1 MGVAVEVRNPQS
13 IPGQEMLVAFLETN
27 KEKFP
32 EAFSITT
39 VSDNAPSDEVAF
51 SQIVD
56 QIRMKLPKY
65 LPGYMI
71 PSVYLPIRSLPF
83 SNSYKLDRRALKKR
97 ANSLSFSEIQKTNPN
112 EGCIHED
119 RPWSEREDKLR
130 KVWAEILHTSP
141 ETVSIQHDFFACGGD
156 SLKAMALVSAARR
169 KGLNFSVAQLYR
181 LRSIGELA
189 KLAGGE
195 AIEDSEVQP
204 FSLVN
209 FSDIRQLQSIAAQ
222 QCGVKVDHIQ
232 DILPI
237 LDMQDFYLNHQ
248 RRQPCNWQVFL
259 AFDLPLGIDT
269 SRLQRAWEGLLAQH
283 AITRTRFIDTTL
295 GRFQVVLK
303 LEEVH
308 WRSET
313 NLTELM
319 EAWESEDM
327 SFRHKTHQ
335 SALLIASEQTPARLM
350 WCVNHAIVDQ
360 IMNEHIAQELS
371 ILYEGQAV
379 SLPKRRS
386 FKSVVH
392 HRLNSDMSGSQT
404 FWRSH
409 LTGANYST
417 LFKGVKDF
425 QSVACSNI
433 SCETTFR
440 IPNWLE
446 ISDYSVPVTAW
457 AIALT
462 RLAAV
467 EDIPFFMIRAG
478 RASTLPGSEDVIGP
492 LLTRVPLRV
501 SVRQD
506 MSLVTLLRRVSGDIE
521 QSRHHE
527 LVREKDFQSIS
538 REAAAHL
545 EHGINI
551 NFVPPSSGLTLSE
564 DALIAVPEDV
574 RDGVGFQTLPFILK
588 GEVEGGNVRMDVTW
602 DEKSIPRQI
611 ILDLLSDYQ
620 AVLKALAHVSADVK
634 VDHVFSV

>member
-27 KEKFP
+27 KEDFP
-32 EAFSITT
+32 DAFSIPIL
-39 VSDNAPSDEVAF
+39 SDNISSDEIAF
-51 SQIVD
+51 SQMVD
-56 QIRMKLPKY
+56 QIRMALPNY

-71 PSVYLPIRSLPF
+71 PSAYLPIRSLPF
-83 SNSYKLDRRALKKR
+83 SNSYKLDRKTLKER
-97 ANSLSFSEIQKTNPN
+97 ANSLSLSEIRKTNSS
-112 EGCIHED
+112 EECIHKD

-130 KVWAEILHTSP
+130 NVWAEILHTTP
-141 ETVSIQHDFFACGGD
+141 ETVSIQHDFFDYGGD
-156 SLKAMALVSAARR
+156 SLKAMAFVSVARR
-169 KGLNFSVAQLYR
+169 MGLNFSVAQLYQ

-189 KLAGGE
+189 RLAGDE
-195 AIEDSEVQP
+195 AVEDSEIQP

-209 FSDIRQLQSIAAQ
+209 HSDFRQLQSIAAQ
-222 QCGVKVDHIQ
+222 QCGVKIDHIQ

-248 RRQPCNWQVFL
+248 RRQPCNWQVIL
-259 AFDLPLGIDT
+259 AFDLPLDIDT

-283 AITRTRFIDTTL
+283 AITRTRFIETTL
-295 GRFQVVLK
+295 GRFQVVL
-303 LEEVH
+303 EHENVR

-313 NLTELM
+313 NLTKLL
-319 EAWESEDM
+319 EAWENEDM

-335 SALLIASEQTPARLM
+335 SALLKANDQTPARLM
-350 WCVNHAIVDQ
+350 WRVNHAIVDQ

-371 ILYEGQAV
+371 ILYEGQAI

-392 HRLNSDMSGSQT
+392 HRLSSNILGSQT

-417 LFKGVKDF
+417 LFKVVKDI

-433 SCETTFR
+433 SCETTIRF
-440 IPNWLE
+440 PSWLR

-462 RLAAV
+462 RLAGV

-492 LLTRVPLRV
+492 LLTRAPLRV
-501 SVRQD
+501 SVQRD
-506 MSLVTLLRRVSGDIE
+506 MSLVDLVRRVSGDIE
-521 QSRHHE
+521 ESRNHE
-527 LVREKDFQSIS
+527 LVRENDFRSIS
-538 REAAAHL
+538 GEAAAHL

-551 NFVPPSSGLTLSE
+551 NFVPPSSGLTLSS
-564 DALIAVPEDV
+564 DALIAVPEDI

-588 GEVEGGNVRMDVTW
+588 GELDGGNIKMDVTW

-611 ILDLLSDYQ
+611 IQDLLDDFQ
-620 AVLKALAHVSADVK
+620 AVLKYLAHISVDK
-634 VDHVFSV
+634 NVDHVFSV

>member
-27 KEKFP
+27 KKISP
-32 EAFSITT
+32 EASSISTL
-39 VSDNAPSDEVAF
+39 SDNVPSDEVAF
-51 SQIVD
+51 SQMVK
-56 QIRMKLPKY
+56 QIRMTLPKY

-71 PSVYLPIRSLPF
+71 PSAYFPIRSLPF
-83 SNSYKLDRRALKKR
+83 SNSYKLDRRALKER
-97 ANSLSFSEIQKTNPN
+97 ANSLSLSEIQKTNSS
-112 EGCIHED
+112 EGYIHND

-130 KVWAEILHTSP
+130 KVWAETLHTSP

-169 KGLNFSVAQLYR
+169 RGLNFSVAQLYR

-189 KLAGGE
+189 RLVGEE

-209 FSDIRQLQSIAAQ
+209 HSDLRQLQSIAAQ
-222 QCGVKVDHIQ
+222 QCGVEIDQIQ
-232 DILPI
+232 DILPL

-248 RRQPCNWQVFL
+248 QRQPCNWQVIL
-259 AFDLPLGIDT
+259 AFDLPLDVDT

-295 GRFQVVLK
+295 GRFQVVLELDK
-303 LEEVH
+303 VR

-313 NLTELM
+313 NLTELL
-319 EAWESEDM
+319 EAWEKEDM

-335 SALLIASEQTPARLM
+335 SALLIANDQTSARLM

-371 ILYEGQAV
+371 IQYKGQAV

-392 HRLNSDMSGSQT
+392 HRLNSNISGSQT

-417 LFKGVKDF
+417 LFKVVKDF
-425 QSVACSNI
+425 KTVACSNI

-440 IPNWLE
+440 FPSWLR
-446 ISDYSVPVTAW
+446 ILDYSVPVTAW

-462 RLAAV
+462 RLSGV
-467 EDIPFFMIRAG
+467 EDIAFFMIRAG
-478 RASTLPGSEDVIGP
+478 RASTLPGTEDVIGP
-492 LLTRVPLRV
+492 LLTRAPLRV
-501 SVRQD
+501 SVQQD
-506 MSLVTLLRRVSGDIE
+506 MSLIDLLRRVSGDIE
-521 QSRHHE
+521 ESRNHE
-527 LVREKDFQSIS
+527 LVREKDFQSVS

-551 NFVPPSSGLTLSE
+551 NFVPPSSGLTLSS
-564 DALIAVPEDV
+564 DALIAVPEDI

-588 GEVEGGNVRMDVTW
+588 GELDGGSIKMDVTW

-611 ILDLLSDYQ
+611 IQDLLNDYQ
-620 AVLKALAHVSADVK
+620 AVLKSLAHVSVDTN
-634 VDHVFSV
+634 VDHISSV